1 MKSTIIIKVF
11 WNIKKMNKNKAF
23 LMIIRSSKPSKIL
36 SKMFNSISLLF
47 KKIFPYLFNM
57 KNFETNL
64 NIGLGQ
70 ILSSPFL
77 SLAPDQY
84 LTTTFKLKNFFYDR

>member
-1 MKSTIIIKVF
+1 MTKNLAFFTIFFSSKLRKMLSKIIK
-11 WNIKKMNKNKAF
+11 
-23 LMIIRSSKPSKIL
+23 
-36 SKMFNSISLLF
+36 SISLLF
-47 KKIFPYLFNM
+47 KKNFPYLSNM
-57 KNFETNL
+57 KNIKTNL

-70 ILSSPFL
+70 VLSSPFL

>member
-1 MKSTIIIKVF
+1 MRQ
-11 WNIKKMNKNKAF
+11 NKDF
-23 LMIIRSSKPSKIL
+23 LMIIRSSKPSKIM

-70 ILSSPFL
+70 ILSLPFL
-77 SLAPDQY
+77 SLASDQY
-84 LTTTFKLKNFFYDR
+84 LTTTFKEKNFFYD

>member
-1 MKSTIIIKVF
+1 MKQ
-11 WNIKKMNKNKAF
+11 NKDF
-23 LMIIRSSKPSKIL
+23 LMIIRPSKPSKIM

-47 KKIFPYLFNM
+47 KKTIPYLFNM

-64 NIGLGQ
+64 NIDLGQ
-70 ILSSPFL
+70 ILSFPFL

-84 LTTTFKLKNFFYDR
+84 LTTTFKEKNFFYD

>member
-1 MKSTIIIKVF
+1 
-11 WNIKKMNKNKAF
+11 MNKNKAF
-23 LMIIRSSKPSKIL
+23 LMIIRSSKPSKKL

-84 LTTTFKLKNFFYDR
+84 LTTIFKERNFFYDR

>member
-1 MKSTIIIKVF
+1 
-11 WNIKKMNKNKAF
+11 
-23 LMIIRSSKPSKIL
+23 
-36 SKMFNSISLLF
+36 
-47 KKIFPYLFNM
+47 M

-70 ILSSPFL
+70 ILSFPFL

-84 LTTTFKLKNFFYDR
+84 LTTTFKEKNFFYD

>member
-1 MKSTIIIKVF
+1 MRKNIAFFTIFFSSKLRKMLSKIIK
-11 WNIKKMNKNKAF
+11 
-23 LMIIRSSKPSKIL
+23 P
-36 SKMFNSISLLF
+36 ISLLF
-47 KKIFPYLFNM
+47 KKDFPYLFNM

-77 SLAPDQY
+77 TLAPDQY
-84 LTTTFKLKNFFYDR
+84 LNHSFKKLEELYD